1 MWQEWFKEF
10 ENMKEENK
18 MYAVW
23 FDRFDLIGT
32 IEDLIEKEKKK
43 MKILKEIRKTAKKYD
58 LEVTR
63 QDNKLIIK
71 GIFE

>member
-43 MKILKEIRKTAKKYD
+43 MKILKEI
-58 LEVTR
+58 
-63 QDNKLIIK
+63 
-71 GIFE
+71 